1 MSVTKI
7 NSNVQIQGDVVTLG
21 ANSNSAY
28 ALYQLP
34 NSNATIT
41 YPYNSTLQWQKG
53 SDSYEKGISVDGTNN
68 IIFAEPGNYMLYY
81 TIYLNESGEGFETFY
96 INLTNGSGTTFT
108 NESYTNIKTGATLN
122 NYFQIQTQSNNE
134 SWYFFI
140 RQNTSD
146 STSVYTDVQST
157 RLMIYKI
164 A

>member
-7 NSNVQIQGDVVTLG
+7 NSNVQIQGDVITLG
-21 ANSNSAY
+21 TNSNSAY

-41 YPYNSTLQWQKG
+41 YASNSTLQWEKG
-53 SDSYEKGISVDGTNN
+53 SDSYEKGISVNGSNN

-81 TIYLNESGEGFETFY
+81 TIYLNESGGGFGTFY
-96 INLTNGSGTTFT
+96 INLTNGSGTIFT
-108 NESYTNIKTGATLN
+108 DESYTNIGSRAALN
-122 NYFQIQTQSNNE
+122 NYFQIQTLSNNE
-134 SWYFFI
+134 SWYFYI

-146 STSVYTDVQST
+146 STSVYTNVQST